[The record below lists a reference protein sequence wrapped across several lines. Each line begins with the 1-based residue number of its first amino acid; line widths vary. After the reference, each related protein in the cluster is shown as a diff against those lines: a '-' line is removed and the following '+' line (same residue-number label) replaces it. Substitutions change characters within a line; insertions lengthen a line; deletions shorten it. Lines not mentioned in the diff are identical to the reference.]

1 MIAKHVPMRSQA
13 KSSFSGLAEYITDKQ
28 DKTQRVDQVAV
39 TNCQGL
45 GLEASILEIEA
56 TQLQNTRATSD
67 KTFHLLVS
75 FRQGE
80 NPSNEALTQI
90 EKRICAALGYA
101 DHQRVSAVHRDTD
114 NLHIHIAINKINP
127 ATGNYHEPYQFHRTL
142 GEICQKLEAEFGLER
157 DNHEPRKRGA
167 EGRAHDMERHAG
179 IESLI
184 TWVRREC
191 LEPMQ
196 QATSWKE
203 LHQVMQEHGLELR
216 LRGNGLVLMG
226 GDGVAV
232 KPSTVARELSKPAL
246 EARLGQF
253 QPPEGGQAAPASRKR
268 YEKPPRPL
276 RVNTVELYAKYKDAQ
291 ANLTRTRND
300 RLKAAMQARDEAI
313 KKARQAHKVR
323 RGLAKLASDSAT
335 VRRTADRGIG
345 RTLAKQNSAALRKE
359 LDAIQAEYNKTKAKL
374 YTAHQRQTWADWL
387 RSEAVQGSAD
397 ALAALRSRE
406 AATGLRGATVTG
418 TGQQAGPRQ
427 VRPAAPGM
435 KPGVAG
441 VGRKPPPQGQGRL
454 RSLAQL
460 GAMQIESRHAAID
473 GITKKGTIIYRGA
486 GASAIR
492 DDGQRL
498 QVSREADQ
506 ATVIQALRMAAA
518 QLGPVLKLEGSAE
531 FKARAIRAAVDAGL
545 AIKFSDPALEQR
557 RLSLIEQERSH
568 DNTTRPTAARPGT
581 DRPGAHADRPGAR
594 PDDDG
599 RRAGRGPGL
608 VQQPGAANVHD
619 AGRDGTAAVR
629 TGGRGDTASKPNI
642 GRIGRKPPPQSQ
654 NRLRSL
660 SQLGV
665 VRVASGTQ
673 VLLPR
678 DVPRDVE
685 QQGAKPAHALR
696 RPVFG
701 SGLTNAALAAADKY
715 IAEREAKRSQGFDI
729 SKHIPYN
736 SSSGELA
743 FAGVRNVEGH
753 ALVLLKQGTDT
764 VIVAPIDATTAQRLS
779 RLKIG
784 DPVSVTARGALRT
797 TGRKNTL

>member
-39 TNCQGL
+39 TNCQAL

-80 NPSNEALTQI
+80 NPSNEALTEI
-90 EKRICAALGYA
+90 EKRVCAALGYA

-127 ATGNYHEPYQFHRTL
+127 NTGNYHEPYQFHRTL
-142 GEICQKLEAEFGLER
+142 GEICQKLEGEFGLER
-157 DNHEPRKRGA
+157 DNHESRKRGA

-191 LEPMQ
+191 LQPMQ

-203 LHQVMQEHGLELR
+203 LHQVMQEHGLQLQ

-246 EARLGQF
+246 EARLGEF
-253 QPPEGGQAAPASRKR
+253 QPPEGQAATAARKR

-323 RGLAKLASDSAT
+323 RGLAALASDSAT
-335 VRRTADRGIG
+335 VRRTADRGTG

-359 LDAIQAEYNKTKAKL
+359 LDAIQAEYTKAKGKL
-374 YTAHQRQTWADWL
+374 YTSHQRQTWADWL
-387 RSEAVQGSAD
+387 RSEAVQGNAE
-397 ALAALRSRE
+397 ALAAMRSRE

-418 TGQQAGPRQ
+418 TGQQGGARTT
-427 VRPAAPGM
+427 RPATPGV

-460 GAMQIESRHAAID
+460 GAMRIDSHHAAID

-599 RRAGRGPGL
+599 RRTGRGPGL

-629 TGGRGDTASKPNI
+629 IGGRGDTASKPNI

-797 TGRKNTL
+797 TGKRNAL

>member
-39 TNCQGL
+39 TNCQAL

-80 NPSNEALTQI
+80 NPSNEALTEI

-114 NLHIHIAINKINP
+114 NLHIHISINKINP
-127 ATGNYHEPYQFHRTL
+127 ATGKYHEPYQFHRTL
-142 GEICQKLEAEFGLER
+142 GEICQKLEAEFGLEQ
-157 DNHEPRKRGA
+157 DNHEPNKRGA

-191 LEPMQ
+191 LQPMQ
-196 QATSWKE
+196 QAASWKE

-216 LRGNGLVLMG
+216 LRGNGLILIG

-232 KPSTVARELSKPAL
+232 KPSTVTRELSKPAL
-246 EARLGQF
+246 EARLGEF
-253 QPPEGGQAAPASRKR
+253 HPPEGQQAEKAAAVRKR

-276 RVNTVELYAKYKDAQ
+276 RVNTVELYAKYKDVQ

-300 RLKAAMQARDEAI
+300 RLAAAMQARDEAI

-335 VRRTADRGIG
+335 VRRTADRGTG
-345 RTLAKQNSAALRKE
+345 RTLAKQNSAALRAE

-374 YTAHQRQTWADWL
+374 YTSHQRQTWADWL
-387 RSEAVQGSAD
+387 RSEAVQGSAA

-427 VRPAAPGM
+427 V
-435 KPGVAG
+435 
-441 VGRKPPPQGQGRL
+441 PP
-454 RSLAQL
+454 L
-460 GAMQIESRHAAID
+460 GAMQTDGRHAAID

-518 QLGPVLKLEGSAE
+518 RLGPVLKLEGSAE

-557 RLSLIEQERSH
+557 RISLIEQERSH
-568 DNTTRPTAARPGT
+568 DNTQRPTTARPG
-581 DRPGAHADRPGAR
+581 ADRPGAQ
-594 PDDDG
+594 PDDGG

-608 VQQPGAANVHD
+608 VQQPGSANVHD

-629 TGGRGDTASKPNI
+629 VGGRGDAASKPNI

-736 SSSGELA
+736 SISGELA
-743 FAGVRNVEGH
+743 FAGVRNLEGH
-753 ALVLLKQGTDT
+753 ILVLLKQGTDT
-764 VIVAPIDATTAQRLS
+764 VMVAPVDAATARRLS
-779 RLKIG
+779 QLKIG

>member
-1 MIAKHVPMRSQA
+1 
-13 KSSFSGLAEYITDKQ
+13 
-28 DKTQRVDQVAV
+28 
-39 TNCQGL
+39 
-45 GLEASILEIEA
+45 
-56 TQLQNTRATSD
+56 
-67 KTFHLLVS
+67 
-75 FRQGE
+75 
-80 NPSNEALTQI
+80 
-90 EKRICAALGYA
+90 
-101 DHQRVSAVHRDTD
+101 
-114 NLHIHIAINKINP
+114 
-127 ATGNYHEPYQFHRTL
+127 
-142 GEICQKLEAEFGLER
+142 
-157 DNHEPRKRGA
+157 
-167 EGRAHDMERHAG
+167 MERHAG

-191 LEPMQ
+191 LQPMQ

-216 LRGNGLVLMG
+216 LRGNGLVLIG

-246 EARLGQF
+246 EARLGEF
-253 QPPEGGQAAPASRKR
+253 QPPEGQQAEKAAAARKR

-335 VRRTADRGIG
+335 VRRTADRGTG

-374 YTAHQRQTWADWL
+374 YTSHQRQTWADWL
-387 RSEAVQGSAD
+387 RSEAVQGSAE

-427 VRPAAPGM
+427 VRPAAPGV
-435 KPGVAG
+435 KPGIAG

-460 GAMQIESRHAAID
+460 GAMQIENRHAAID

-557 RLSLIEQERSH
+557 RISLIEQERSH
-568 DNTTRPTAARPGT
+568 DNTQRPTAARPG
-581 DRPGAHADRPGAR
+581 ADRPGAQ
-594 PDDDG
+594 PDDGG

-629 TGGRGDTASKPNI
+629 AGGRGDTASKPNI

-753 ALVLLKQGTDT
+753 TLVLLKQGTDT
-764 VIVAPIDATTAQRLS
+764 VLVAPVDAATAQRLS